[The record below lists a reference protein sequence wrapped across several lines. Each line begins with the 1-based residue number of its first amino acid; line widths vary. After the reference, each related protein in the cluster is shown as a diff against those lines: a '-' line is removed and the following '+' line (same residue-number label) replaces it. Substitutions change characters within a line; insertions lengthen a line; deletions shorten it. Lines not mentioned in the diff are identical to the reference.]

1 MTNTVAEQVPPLAHY
16 RLLGNSGL
24 RVSPLCLGC
33 MGYGKAWQD
42 IMGEHTEPEA
52 ILDTYVEAGGNF
64 LDMANKYNE
73 GETEEIIGEW
83 MKKRGNRDRMVI
95 ATKFSIGMRKNDPNA
110 VGNHRKNMFSSVRD
124 SLRRLQTDYIDLLYV
139 HFWDFTTPIEEVMSS
154 FHDLVSAGK
163 VHYVA
168 FSDTPAWVV
177 AKANTIAEFRGW
189 PRVAAYQGRYS
200 LSDRTME
207 RELIPMLR
215 SEKIAHVPWGVLGQG
230 KLTGKY
236 QRGMQPKI
244 RGGITQMTEK
254 DFQLQDIVTDIAKK
268 LNVSNSQ
275 IVLAWMLNHQPGT
288 IPIVGCRTTAQLK
301 EHIQALNIRLDA
313 EQMKRLND
321 ASAVDL
327 GFPHDFIGQTFKQ
340 NPIIK
345 YRGNENI
352 ELDDIP
358 LQ

>member
-1 MTNTVAEQVPPLAHY
+1 LSKSNCSRCYLMTNTVAEQVPPLAHY

-200 LSDRTME
+200 LGVYWDKESSLGSI
-207 RELIPMLR
+207 RE
-215 SEKIAHVPWGVLGQG
+215 ACN
-230 KLTGKY
+230 
-236 QRGMQPKI
+236 QR
-244 RGGITQMTEK
+244 
-254 DFQLQDIVTDIAKK
+254 
-268 LNVSNSQ
+268 
-275 IVLAWMLNHQPGT
+275 
-288 IPIVGCRTTAQLK
+288 
-301 EHIQALNIRLDA
+301 
-313 EQMKRLND
+313 
-321 ASAVDL
+321 
-327 GFPHDFIGQTFKQ
+327 
-340 NPIIK
+340 
-345 YRGNENI
+345 
-352 ELDDIP
+352 
-358 LQ
+358 